1 LNGWWLDPRL
11 ARCRRIF
18 LRGLAVPARIGIHDH
33 ERVGPQRLLLDVDLF
48 VALEHSTPRG
58 DALAEVVD
66 YDVVRRAVLERIERG
81 HVNLQETLIDAIAA
95 ELLADPAVT
104 AVRIASAKP
113 DVYPDVEAVGIEVI
127 RFREQP

>member
-18 LRGLAVPARIGIHDH
+18 LRGLVVPARIGIHDH
-33 ERVGPQRLLLDVDLF
+33 ERAGRQRLLLDVDLF
-48 VALEHSTPRG
+48 VALEHSTPQR

-81 HVNLQETLIDAIAA
+81 HVNLQETLVDAIAA
-95 ELLADPAVT
+95 ELLADPAVI

-113 DVYPDVEAVGIEVI
+113 DVYPDVEAVGVEVI
-127 RFREQP
+127 RFKEQT